1 MHCRSHTRSPGVSIR
16 RVNGRE
22 LPLSAIPLCQL
33 LPCHLGPH
41 RPMLSINP
49 YVTGCPGASTCP
61 YQRSLLSFRM
71 RSRSSVLSCASSS
84 LDVMVTM
91 SCCLTLQ
98 ICQIIAQSFRCR
110 CWRFGFVNGQVSLAW
125 SIALPTQV
133 IIRSNVMY
141 AINSNKSL
149 DQYQET
155 FSKSSRFKIAINLYH
170 SLSKFNRWK
179 IDDDF
184 SNFST
189 KNRI

>member
-1 MHCRSHTRSPGVSIR
+1 M

-22 LPLSAIPLCQL
+22 LPLSVIPLCQL
-33 LPCHLGPH
+33 LPYHLGPH
-41 RPMLSINP
+41 RPILSINL
-49 YVTGCPGASTCP
+49 YVPGCLGAFTCP

-71 RSRSSVLSCASSS
+71 RSTSSVLSCASSS

-98 ICQIIAQSFRCR
+98 ICLIIALSFHCR
-110 CWRFGFVNGQVSLAW
+110 CWRSGFVNGQVSLAW
-125 SIALPTQV
+125 SIVLPTQV

-184 SNFST
+184 SNFSA